1 MQYLTCLAY
10 VPIDSVVDVLDNF
23 VLVKVAEIMDRVT
36 EEDDEQE
43 DSDEKLLNT
52 ALKKYLRYFLPTY
65 VGTMDTVTNKR
76 VKPRIDMSLW
86 NKYEAVTEGAEDL
99 TNNVAEN
106 FNSVSK
112 VDHLFIIIF
121 LIYYVFRG
129 ACL

>member
-1 MQYLTCLAY
+1 
-10 VPIDSVVDVLDNF
+10 
-23 VLVKVAEIMDRVT
+23 
-36 EEDDEQE
+36 
-43 DSDEKLLNT
+43 
-52 ALKKYLRYFLPTY
+52 
-65 VGTMDTVTNKR
+65 MDTVTNKR
-76 VKPRIDMSLW
+76 VKPRIDMTLW

>member
-1 MQYLTCLAY
+1 
-10 VPIDSVVDVLDNF
+10 
-23 VLVKVAEIMDRVT
+23 MDRVT

-112 VDHLFIIIF
+112 GCLPMKPNVVDVLESIQREDLH
-121 LIYYVFRG
+121 
-129 ACL
+129 AKT